1 MHHGPTKGFLVLGS
15 GRPTFSSRAKGM
27 DQAPQGSGHGT
38 KSKKHLNNSLRHRV
52 WILDGPLWSP
62 KWNSMDAV
70 HCLQLGISCDSA
82 LALCLQPWWAVLAS
96 WITRELSIQSKLS
109 MRPIGAALVLMDV
122 NISQSLCHQTQ
133 LRSIPMLWSHMPCCS
148 QTLERQSQIY
158 ITWSYCTQGT
168 TPSAKHKH
176 FNGRTSSHV
185 HLTNKPAPVHK
196 VCEETFH
203 FLHLL
208 YKVMSQGLKRKATY
222 APTSNLAA
230 ESERNMPTWLIW
242 L

>member
-148 QTLERQSQIY
+148 HNMEASFPVKILILEALSILFSYFLRWRRWLCFKSTGCPTY
-158 ITWSYCTQGT
+158 IGMS
-168 TPSAKHKH
+168 TPSSLSRLYNANNTFKLSGSTGIWWMHNKH
-176 FNGRTSSHV
+176 S
-185 HLTNKPAPVHK
+185 
-196 VCEETFH
+196 
-203 FLHLL
+203 
-208 YKVMSQGLKRKATY
+208 
-222 APTSNLAA
+222 
-230 ESERNMPTWLIW
+230 
-242 L
+242 